1 MTFHTVPRTADIGVR
16 RILGSPGSDADRG
29 TDAHRLVDERK
40 MKVLNGILGTE
51 MTVFEFLGCL
61 FLTAVLVAT
70 ARAVTTLCVRA
81 VRSITKGMA

>member
-1 MTFHTVPRTADIGVR
+1 
-16 RILGSPGSDADRG
+16 
-29 TDAHRLVDERK
+29 